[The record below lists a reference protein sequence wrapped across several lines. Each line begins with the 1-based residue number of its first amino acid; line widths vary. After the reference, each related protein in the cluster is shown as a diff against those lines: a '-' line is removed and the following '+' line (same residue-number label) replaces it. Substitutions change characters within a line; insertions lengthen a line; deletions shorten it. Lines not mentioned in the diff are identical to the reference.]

1 MDIARPEDKRKKR
14 VRRYIYVGATLV
26 VVVVTTAAL
35 SRLKPAAPS
44 VDRST
49 IWTDTVKRG
58 SMLREVRGLGTLVP
72 ETVWVIP
79 AATDGR
85 VEKRYLLP
93 GTPAKANTIILDLS
107 NPQLEQEALDARYQ
121 LKGAQASLEQTK
133 AQLQNQLM
141 DKRTQA
147 ATVSSQYRTAEMQKD
162 SYENL
167 GKLGLKADLDVRTSE
182 VQAEELAKQNDLAQ
196 QEVETFANS
205 INAQLAVQQANID
218 QKHALYELKRSQVE
232 QLHVR
237 AGVDGILQELDV
249 DVGQRV
255 AQETPLAKVSQPT
268 ELKAALQIAETQAK
282 DVQIGQKASIDT
294 HNGIIPGH
302 VMRIDPSVLNGTRT
316 VDVKLD
322 GPLPQGAV
330 PDLSVEGTVEIER
343 LADVVY
349 VGRPV
354 HGDAES
360 TVGLFKLTDGGSE
373 AVRVPV
379 AIGSE
384 SVNTVEVRKGLNV
397 GDSVILS
404 DMSAWDNYDRV
415 ELK

>member
-1 MDIARPEDKRKKR
+1 MDIARPEEKRKKR
-14 VRRYIYVGATLV
+14 IRRYIYVGAALVLV
-26 VVVVTTAAL
+26 VLATAAL
-35 SRLKPAAPS
+35 SRLKPAAPR

-49 IWTDTVKRG
+49 VWTDSVKRG
-58 SMLREVRGLGTLVP
+58 PLLREVRGLGTLVP

-93 GTPAKANTIILDLS
+93 GTLAEANTIILDLS
-107 NPQLEQEALDARYQ
+107 NPQLEQEALDAQYQ
-121 LKGAQASLEQTK
+121 LKGAEASYEQTK
-133 AQLQNQLM
+133 AELQNQLM

-147 ATVSSQYRTAEMQKD
+147 AAVSSQYRTAEMQKEA
-162 SYENL
+162 YEHL
-167 GKLGLKADLDVRTSE
+167 GKLGLKAELDVKTSE

-218 QKHALYELKRSQVE
+218 QKRALYELKRSQVA

-237 AGVDGILQELDV
+237 AGVNGILQELDV

-255 AQETPLAKVSQPT
+255 AQGTPLAKVSQPT
-268 ELKAALQIAETQAK
+268 ELKASLQIAETQAK
-282 DVQIGQKASIDT
+282 DVQIGQKVSIDT

-302 VMRIDPSVLNGTRT
+302 VMRIDPSVMNGTRM

-330 PDLSVEGTVEIER
+330 PDLSVEGTVVIER
-343 LADVVY
+343 LADVLY

-354 HGDAES
+354 HGDADS
-360 TVGLFKLTDGGSE
+360 TVGLFKLIDGGSE

-379 AIGSE
+379 GIGSE

>member
-1 MDIARPEDKRKKR
+1 MDIARPELKRRKR
-14 VRRYIYVGATLV
+14 IQRYIYAGVALLLAITIS
-26 VVVVTTAAL
+26 AAL
-35 SRLKPAAPS
+35 ARLKPAAPT

-58 SMLREVRGLGTLVP
+58 PMLREVRGLGTLVP

-79 AATDGR
+79 AATEGR

-93 GTPAKANTIILDLS
+93 GTPVKTNTVILDLN
-107 NPQLEQEALDARYQ
+107 NPQLQQEALDARYQ
-121 LKGAQASLEQTK
+121 LKGAEASYEQTE

-147 ATVSSQYRTAEMQKD
+147 AAISSQYRTAEMQRD
-162 SYENL
+162 SFERL
-167 GKLGLKADLDVRTSE
+167 GKLGLKADIDVKTSE
-182 VQAEELAKQNDLAQ
+182 VQAEELAKQNELAQ

-205 INAQLAVQQANID
+205 ITAQLAVQQANID
-218 QKHALYELKRSQVE
+218 QKRALYELKKSEVE
-232 QLHVR
+232 QLQVR

-249 DVGQRV
+249 DVGQQV
-255 AQETPLAKVSQPT
+255 AQGTPLAKVSQPT
-268 ELKAALQIAETQAK
+268 QLKAALQIAETQAK
-282 DVQIGQKASIDT
+282 DIQIGQQASIDT

-302 VMRIDPSVLNGTRT
+302 VMRIDPSVANGTRT

-322 GPLPQGAV
+322 GSLPPGAV

-343 LADVVY
+343 LADVLY

-354 HGDAES
+354 HGDADS
-360 TVGLFKLTDGGSE
+360 TIGLFKIVDGGNE

-379 AIGSE
+379 EIGSE

-415 ELK
+415 ELR

>member
-1 MDIARPEDKRKKR
+1 MDIARPDAKRRKL
-14 VRRYIYVGATLV
+14 VRRYAYAGGGFALV
-26 VVVVTTAAL
+26 LLTTGVL
-35 SRLKPAAPS
+35 SRLKPAAPT

-49 IWTDTVKRG
+49 VWTDTVKRG
-58 SMLREVRGLGTLVP
+58 PMLREVRGLGTLVP

-93 GTPAKANTIILDLS
+93 GTQVRAATVILDLS
-107 NPQLEQEALDARYQ
+107 NPQLQQEALDAEYQ
-121 LKGAQASLEQTK
+121 LKGAQAAYEQTK

-147 ATVSSQYRTAEMQKD
+147 ASISSQYRTAEMQK
-162 SYENL
+162 EAFEHL
-167 GKLGLKADLDVRTSE
+167 GKLGLKSDLDVRTAE
-182 VQAEELAKQNDLAQ
+182 VQAEELAKQNDLAK
-196 QEVETFANS
+196 QEVETFASS
-205 INAQLAVQQANID
+205 ITAQLAVQQAAID
-218 QKHALYELKRSQVE
+218 QKRALYELKKSQVD

-255 AQETPLAKVSQPT
+255 TQGTALAKVSQPT
-268 ELKAALQIAETQAK
+268 LLKAALQIAETQAK
-282 DVQIGQKASIDT
+282 DLQIGQKASVDT
-294 HNGIIPGH
+294 HNGVIAGRVI
-302 VMRIDPSVLNGTRT
+302 RIDPHVANGTRT

-330 PDLSVEGTVEIER
+330 PDLSVEGTIEIER
-343 LADVVY
+343 LADVLY

-354 HGDAES
+354 HGDPHS
-360 TVGLFKLTDGGSE
+360 TVGLFKLVNGGSE

-379 AIGSE
+379 EIGSE
-384 SVNTVEVRKGLNV
+384 SVNTIEIRKGLAV
-397 GDSVILS
+397 GDTIILS
-404 DMSAWDNYDRV
+404 DMSASDNYDRV